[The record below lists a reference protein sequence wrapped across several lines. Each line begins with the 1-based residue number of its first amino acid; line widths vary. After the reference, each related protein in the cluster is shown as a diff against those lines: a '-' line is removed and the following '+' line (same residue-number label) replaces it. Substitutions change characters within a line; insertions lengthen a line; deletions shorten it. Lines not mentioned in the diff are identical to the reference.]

1 MHQTTSAD
9 RRIQAAIPKAA
20 IPNDVRERPRAPSRV
35 QARPSGRPTLP
46 RPVAFWL
53 AAALMALF
61 LYTAAAPTPLYRVY
75 QAQWGFST
83 ATLTA
88 VFAVYVLVLLAT
100 LLVFGSVSDHIGRRP
115 VIMAAIAVEVAAFVL
130 FALAHGVGLLY
141 AARALEGI
149 AVGAAINPLGATLLD
164 LRPRGGLAPL
174 MSSISPTAGLALG
187 ALLTSVLVQFGPAP
201 TQLVWWLLL
210 GIFAAAFVLVA
221 VMPESGTR
229 RPGTLAS
236 MRPHVSVPR
245 PARGTFARAVPALVA
260 AWALGG
266 FYLSLGQSL
275 AAHLSGSRD
284 PLWGGAVVFLLLGV
298 GAATGLAVRN
308 VRAPAQMLGGCLVLM
323 AGTGITIAGIETGT
337 AAVLLLLGTGVAGL
351 GFGPAFLG
359 AFRTVITLADHSDRA
374 GLIAAIFIVSYFAL
388 GLPAVIAGVATSHF
402 GLNGTALV
410 YSAAVAGLAAV
421 SALFSRSRSRHN

>member
-1 MHQTTSAD
+1 VHQTARVD
-9 RRIQAAIPKAA
+9 RRIQAAIPKEA
-20 IPNDVRERPRAPSRV
+20 IPNDVRERPRAPSSA

-46 RPVAFWL
+46 RPAAFWL

-115 VIMAAIAVEVAAFVL
+115 VIMVAIAVEVAAFVL

-174 MSSISPTAGLALG
+174 MSSISPTSGLALG

-210 GIFAAAFVLVA
+210 GIFAVSFVLVA
-221 VMPESGTR
+221 VMPEPGTR
-229 RPGTLAS
+229 RPGALAS
-236 MRPHVSVPR
+236 MRPHISVPR

-284 PLWGGAVVFLLLGV
+284 PVWGGAVVFLLLGV

-323 AGTGITIAGIETGT
+323 TGTGITIAGIETGT
-337 AAVLLLLGTGVAGL
+337 AAVLLLGTGVAGL

-359 AFRTVITLADHSDRA
+359 AFRTVITLADPSDRA
-374 GLIAAIFIVSYFAL
+374 GLVAAIFIVSYFAL

-402 GLNGTALV
+402 SLDGTALV
-410 YSAAVAGLAAV
+410 YSAAVAGLAAA
-421 SALFSRSRSRHN
+421 SALFSRSRSRHD

>member
-1 MHQTTSAD
+1 MHKTASAD
-9 RRIQAAIPKAA
+9 RRIQAAILKEA
-20 IPNDVRERPRAPSRV
+20 IPSNVRERPRAPSRA
-35 QARPSGRPTLP
+35 QARPSGRPTLS

-53 AAALMALF
+53 AAALLALF

-100 LLVFGSVSDHIGRRP
+100 LLVFGSMSDHIGRRP
-115 VIMAAIAVEVAAFVL
+115 VIMVAIAVEVAAFVL

-174 MSSISPTAGLALG
+174 TSSISPTAGLAFG
-187 ALLTSVLVQFGPAP
+187 ALFTSVLVQFGPAP

-210 GIFAAAFVLVA
+210 GAFAAAFVLVA

-229 RPGTLAS
+229 RPGALAS

-260 AWALGG
+260 VWALGG
-266 FYLSLGQSL
+266 FYLSLGPSL

-298 GAATGLAVRN
+298 GAASGLAVRN
-308 VRAPAQMLGGCLVLM
+308 VRAPAQVLGGCLVLM

-337 AAVLLLLGTGVAGL
+337 VAVLLLGSGVAGL

-359 AFRTVITLADHSDRA
+359 AFRTVITLADPSDRA

-388 GLPAVIAGVATSHF
+388 GLPAVIAGLATSHF
-402 GLNGTALV
+402 SLDGTALV
-410 YSAAVAGLAAV
+410 YSAAVAGLAAAA
-421 SALFSRSRSRHN
+421 ALFSRSRSRHD